1 MTILLLV
8 FNPWS
13 LELLYRNAP
22 PYQNAIFVS
31 SPTKNCVTS
40 RIMIEKASN
49 HIETVGLSLQNDCTY
64 LSFHKSQRIKNM
76 FNVMTQYKVA

>member
-1 MTILLLV
+1 MVLKV
-8 FNPWS
+8 VS
-13 LELLYRNAP
+13 

-49 HIETVGLSLQNDCTY
+49 HIETVGLSLQNDCICLNGLKT
-64 LSFHKSQRIKNM
+64 SR
-76 FNVMTQYKVA
+76 FNIMT